1 MDDEDLYSSF
11 GSTKDLAPVEANPT
25 PIATPMPEYTE
36 EDLSRLID
44 YIHKATTLFAL
55 NKQDWSADTD
65 EVIRR
70 WLMSTDELLLTI
82 FYDGDILSA
91 CLDFPLSPVFDI
103 TYFMREPGEIFE
115 VETIPDRIMFGN
127 IHEDI
132 EGTLLTIL
140 DKVFS
145 PIFFTS
151 TNLSD
156 NVKGQ
161 FCGAINN
168 FLAYLTGLHYKM
180 SGITVLYI
188 PTEGLRLGVREAA
201 TDRDLVK
208 RLEVIA
214 VNWIASIR
222 ACLGDREQLVPFE
235 QMCPPD
241 HYDFYTYRC
250 KFCIYF
256 FLVGI
261 FLPCFCCC
269 ETRSNV

>member
-1 MDDEDLYSSF
+1 MEDDDLYSSF
-11 GSTKDLAPVEANPT
+11 GSTKDLAPVEVIPT
-25 PIATPMPEYTE
+25 PVATPFPEYTDV
-36 EDLSRLID
+36 DLAKLIN
-44 YIHKATTLFAL
+44 YIHHATTLFAL
-55 NKQDWSADTD
+55 NHRDWSDETD

-70 WLMSTDELLLTI
+70 WLMSTDELMLTI

-91 CLDFPLSPVFDI
+91 CLAFPLAPVFDI

-115 VETIPDRIMFGN
+115 VDTIPDRIIFGN

-132 EGTLLTIL
+132 EGTLLTTL

-145 PIFFTS
+145 PIFFSS
-151 TNLSD
+151 TNLSE

-161 FCGAINN
+161 FCGALNN

-188 PTEGLRLGVREAA
+188 PAEGLRVGVREAA
-201 TDRDLVK
+201 ADRDLVK

-214 VNWIASIR
+214 VYWIGSIR
-222 ACLGDREQLVPFE
+222 ACLGDKEQLVPYE

-250 KFCIYF
+250 EYCDD
-256 FLVGI
+256 FL
-261 FLPCFCCC
+261 
-269 ETRSNV
+269 NVL